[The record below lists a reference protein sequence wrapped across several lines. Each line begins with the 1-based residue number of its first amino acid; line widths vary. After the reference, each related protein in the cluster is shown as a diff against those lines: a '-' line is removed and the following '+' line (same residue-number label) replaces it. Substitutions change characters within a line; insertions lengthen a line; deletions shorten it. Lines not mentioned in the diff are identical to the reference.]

1 MASADFWRPISA
13 ALATPSTRQVSR
25 SPRVR
30 RATFSPH
37 TRRIYA
43 GAIRMTSDFGSSC
56 PLVHRVDAS
65 YALRVPRA
73 GDLPRASF
81 RLRLAADALALW
93 LVVPVITVH
102 RGLSPPS
109 RFPGRFPSPVAI
121 ARTPALA
128 LRAMPGAQKRR
139 PRSGR
144 TAPGSPGASR
154 GGFATQERGSDALAL
169 GPEADVAGRQA
180 GVGVGDAVAAA
191 DRLVDA
197 QTVALVVDLGRRQL
211 AAAFLLGVLDRVDL
225 VEELVEL
232 RGGRGRGVGGE
243 GRDGQHGQG
252 EDENGR
258 KDLAHGKG
266 SLVLDSTSGKV
277 MDPAGKRWTHL
288 CWPAQ

>member
-128 LRAMPGAQKRR
+128 LRAMPGAHRVGGGL
-139 PRSGR
+139 S
-144 TAPGSPGASR
+144 APVLPHHRAYGSVH
-154 GGFATQERGSDALAL
+154 GGSS
-169 GPEADVAGRQA
+169 EAHEAPMLCEKA
-180 GVGVGDAVAAA
+180 HES
-191 DRLVDA
+191 L
-197 QTVALVVDLGRRQL
+197 
-211 AAAFLLGVLDRVDL
+211 L
-225 VEELVEL
+225 VEIAHREGVVHV
-232 RGGRGRGVGGE
+232 GRSRVPPRPAAVVGRAVRPLGGE
-243 GRDGQHGQG
+243 AEGLKLLR
-252 EDENGR
+252 
-258 KDLAHGKG
+258 
-266 SLVLDSTSGKV
+266 
-277 MDPAGKRWTHL
+277 AGL
-288 CWPAQ
+288 WPFPLTPHEAA